1 LYEYSPEK
9 LCMQKFLEETV
20 DHAIEKGL
28 PKKMRKVFKMVTY
41 EKKTVSEVAE
51 TFSLSKRTVE
61 NQLYSARIRLR
72 KIRAIKEINGK
83 QKQTEG
89 K

>member
-1 LYEYSPEK
+1 
-9 LCMQKFLEETV
+9 MQKFLEETIDYAV
-20 DHAIEKGL
+20 EKGL
-28 PKKMRKVFKMVTY
+28 PKKMRRAFNMVTY
-41 EKKTVSEVAE
+41 EKKTVSEIAE
-51 TFSLSKRTVE
+51 TFSLSKRTIE

-72 KIRAIKEINGK
+72 KLKVIKEINGK